1 MLFLLI
7 DLCATITLLAGIEP
21 DHWFGLKLKKVAG
34 SILKIGAIDGTRTHL
49 IRIDNP
55 LPSPRTTM
63 AKLGGDYWDRTSRAR
78 RRRIYNPL
86 HHHWCFIS
94 IFLFPVGTAP
104 TIYCE
109 HLHSL
114 VNSLPTG
121 FALGFWREILVEHS
135 GIEPLLVDWKPTVL
149 TDRRMLHY
157 M

>member
-1 MLFLLI
+1 MIVVSVEWRKTGDSNPETVADRRLSKPLQYHYGSLPKNNRMLFLLI

-86 HHHWCFIS
+86 HHH
-94 IFLFPVGTAP
+94 
-104 TIYCE
+104 
-109 HLHSL
+109 
-114 VNSLPTG
+114 
-121 FALGFWREILVEHS
+121 
-135 GIEPLLVDWKPTVL
+135 
-149 TDRRMLHY
+149 
-157 M
+157 

>member
-1 MLFLLI
+1 MIVVSVEWRKTGDSNPETVADRRLSKPLQYHYGSLPKNNRMLFLLI

-63 AKLGGDYWDRTSRAR
+63 AKFGGDYWDRTSRAR

-86 HHHWCFIS
+86 HHH
-94 IFLFPVGTAP
+94 
-104 TIYCE
+104 
-109 HLHSL
+109 
-114 VNSLPTG
+114 
-121 FALGFWREILVEHS
+121 
-135 GIEPLLVDWKPTVL
+135 
-149 TDRRMLHY
+149 
-157 M
+157 

>member
-1 MLFLLI
+1 MIAVSVEWRKTGDSNPETVADRRLSKPLQYHYGSLPKNNRMLFLLI
-7 DLCATITLLAGIEP
+7 DLCAAVTLLAGIEP

-86 HHHWCFIS
+86 HHH
-94 IFLFPVGTAP
+94 
-104 TIYCE
+104 
-109 HLHSL
+109 
-114 VNSLPTG
+114 
-121 FALGFWREILVEHS
+121 
-135 GIEPLLVDWKPTVL
+135 
-149 TDRRMLHY
+149 
-157 M
+157 

>member
-63 AKLGGDYWDRTSRAR
+63 A
-78 RRRIYNPL
+78 
-86 HHHWCFIS
+86 C
-94 IFLFPVGTAP
+94 
-104 TIYCE
+104 
-109 HLHSL
+109 
-114 VNSLPTG
+114 
-121 FALGFWREILVEHS
+121 LVENT
-135 GIEPLLVDWKPTVL
+135 GIEPVVPEDGGFTIHCITIDASSPLLVTHSEESNSASK
-149 TDRRMLHY
+149 HY
-157 M
+157 LESHTGYDPV

>member
-63 AKLGGDYWDRTSRAR
+63 AKFGGEYWDRTSRAR
-78 RRRIYNPL
+78 RRRIYSPL
-86 HHHWCFIS
+86 HHH
-94 IFLFPVGTAP
+94 
-104 TIYCE
+104 
-109 HLHSL
+109 
-114 VNSLPTG
+114 
-121 FALGFWREILVEHS
+121 
-135 GIEPLLVDWKPTVL
+135 
-149 TDRRMLHY
+149 
-157 M
+157 